1 MRKTAKAEPPIKESR
16 VRYHLIRWW
25 WVAGLAVLAE
35 TAFSF
40 GARGGL
46 DVETMLG
53 VMLEN
58 ALILCVF
65 WVLLYYYRRET
76 YRDNRQV
83 ATIGFLF
90 AFMIVC
96 AAVVA
101 RVSPQHPE
109 LIPLPLFAMI
119 LTAQFNGRVSMIG
132 AMIFAAL
139 VDVQPVFHDGPALFG
154 CLAGGITAALSVR
167 TLRRRSHL
175 YLAVLITALGYF
187 DEALALGLVG
197 HWDQSEIGW
206 RTAPR
211 G

>member
-1 MRKTAKAEPPIKESR
+1 MRKTVKADPPIPREER
-16 VRYHLIRWW
+16 HRYHLARWW
-25 WVAGLAVLAE
+25 WVAGLAVLSE

-40 GARGGL
+40 GTRGAL
-46 DVETMLG
+46 DVETMIG

-83 ATIGFLF
+83 TMIGGLF
-90 AFMIVC
+90 AFMIVS
-96 AAVVA
+96 AAVIA
-101 RVSPQHPE
+101 ALAPQHPE
-109 LIPLPLFAMI
+109 LIPIPLFAMI

-139 VDVQPVFHDGPALFG
+139 VDVQPVFHDGPALFV

-175 YLAVLITALGYF
+175 YIAVLITA
-187 DEALALGLVG
+187 
-197 HWDQSEIGW
+197 
-206 RTAPR
+206 
-211 G
+211 